1 MSSAAKAMR
10 AVHEADM
17 GQPSRSHRFDVAAAR
32 RRCLA
37 YRRRILDISQQVT
50 ALHVAPA
57 FSCLEMVDLIYHGLM
72 RRDPSRENP
81 AFADNFL
88 MSKGHGCLSQYV
100 ILEDL
105 GVLPKTDLDVYCTP
119 AGRLGAH
126 PDYGVPGIEASTG
139 SLGHGM
145 GIATGMAYADKIKGE
160 DRRTFVV
167 LSDGELQEGS
177 TWEAMMMAANLG
189 LGNLIGF
196 VDLNDFG
203 GLARMSEGH
212 PAFYPLLDKVRAF
225 GWESLEVNVHNA
237 QAVYEGA
244 LRRSGK
250 QPFMVIGKTVKGK
263 GVSFM
268 EHVPIWHYRSP
279 TKEEYVKA
287 IAELAEVAS

>member
-1 MSSAAKAMR
+1 VANTTSSIHKR
-10 AVHEADM
+10 DM
-17 GQPSRSHRFDVAAAR
+17 IQPIGSPRFDVASAR
-32 RRCLA
+32 ARCLA

-57 FSCLEMVDLIYHGLM
+57 FSCIEMVDVIYHGLM
-72 RRDPSRENP
+72 RRDPASDHP
-81 AFADNFL
+81 SFIDNFL

-105 GVLPKTDLDVYCTP
+105 GILTKGDLDRYCTP

-145 GIATGMAYADKIKGE
+145 GIATGMGYADKIKGD

-177 TWEAMMMAANLG
+177 TWEAMMMAANLE
-189 LGNLIGF
+189 LGNLVGF

-225 GWESLEVNVHNA
+225 GWEAVEVNGHDA
-237 QAVYEGA
+237 GAVFDAMSG
-244 LRRSGK
+244 RSGSR
-250 QPFMVIGKTVKGK
+250 PFMVVGRTVKGK

-268 EHVPIWHYRSP
+268 EQVAIWHYRSP
-279 TKEEYVKA
+279 NKDEYTKA
-287 IAELAEVAS
+287 LAEMVEVVS